1 MIYQK
6 QSILWLANRGQIW
19 LIVKHE
25 QDMMPIN
32 FLTKF
37 SKNLIK
43 SACTGEQIF
52 VDAILWADFDV
63 LGVNVGHMWASYQI

>member
-1 MIYQK
+1 
-6 QSILWLANRGQIW
+6 
-19 LIVKHE
+19 
-25 QDMMPIN
+25 MMPIN